1 MTRKI
6 IPILVALALGYP
18 QGAPALALGDLKV
31 RSSLNEPFNA
41 EIDLLSVRGDDL
53 ADLRAKLASPEE
65 FLRAGVERPYV
76 LSRLRFKVEER
87 PGGKAVLK
95 ISTRQP
101 VKEPF
106 LNFLLEMNWP
116 QGRVV
121 REYTA
126 LLDPPV
132 YAAAATARVQGPVV
146 RATPEPL
153 PPALEMP
160 VAEGAGRP
168 EPAKVVEVQ
177 PPPAAVAGEPKA
189 ASEGAKAAPPAPQP
203 KSGGAESYGPTRS
216 GDTLWSIANRVRP
229 DASVSTQQ
237 MMVAL
242 LQANPDAFAM
252 GNVNALKSGYVLRV
266 PDRGSLDAVTHAQAL
281 ADLRRQQTAW
291 EDYRQGAAR
300 TARPAPTAVAAAAP
314 ARKPVAEPAPA
325 PVAVA
330 PQSRLE
336 LVAAGTEEGS
346 GTRRGGGTTALKREL
361 TVLQEDL
368 DGRRREIAELQ
379 SRLAEA
385 EALIQDLQRLIKL
398 KDETLSALQQQA
410 LVAQAKAEEP
420 VATEPVPVPAPA
432 PVVEPLPA
440 GTPAGEAGS
449 TTAPEARANA
459 AEPEPNPVPET
470 PPVPA
475 PVAPVAP
482 VPAETASAPVAPA
495 PAASAPVAPAP
506 AASAPVAP
514 APAAP
519 APAASAPVAPPPA
532 APAPAAP
539 SEVAPAPAPTL
550 SEVASQKAQAAM
562 KSVSEN
568 PTVFWG
574 GLAGL
579 LALVGGL
586 FSVRRRRPSEESP
599 GPAAVTRPD
608 EPSTAVV
615 SAVPRAAAPSVTT
628 VAHPTFVEP
637 VEEPVIESP
646 TAEVRPEDSRAEDP
660 MAEVNVYLA
669 YERFSQAEELVR
681 EAIAAQPDR
690 PEYRLKLL
698 EVHHA
703 AKNPAG
709 FERDAAAL
717 RDAVG
722 EGSPLMGRARSWW
735 SDLSPGRALFAPA
748 AVAAAVMAP
757 AMAPGVG
764 GPDFERTL
772 KLSAEDI
779 QSALD
784 LGRETEAAA
793 GEPAA
798 EGLDL
803 GSGAVDFDLG
813 LMGAEEPSSESVD
826 FDLDLGLPH
835 TTTEKVAV
843 PSGVDRPVSEADDSA
858 IAAALAE
865 ATEALDL
872 DLGEGPEAA
881 PAEPESSL
889 LDFELEAPS
898 PTLAPTQKLVE
909 PSPAVPVSAE
919 PSVDLRLEPMS
930 VSTRGTPLAA
940 GVGPAAPVSGPA
952 EPPSLDL
959 ALEPLD
965 LPAPAARPSEGVP
978 DEVLQSLTPRD
989 SSAAVSVGRQT
1000 ARRAGQAVPEVDF
1013 ELDLDVSGGEPDEAS
1028 FFLDGEALGSLDE
1041 VGTKLDL
1048 ARAYIDMGDTE
1059 GARGILGEVLS
1070 EGNDTQQGEAREL
1083 LARLAS

>member
-18 QGAPALALGDLKV
+18 QGASALALGDLKV
-31 RSSLNEPFNA
+31 RSSLNEPFEA

-65 FLRAGVERPYV
+65 FLRAGVDRPYV

-95 ISTRQP
+95 VSTRQP

-116 QGRVV
+116 QGRLV

-132 YAAAATARVQGPVV
+132 YGAAATARVQGPVV
-146 RATPEPL
+146 RAKPEPL
-153 PPALEMP
+153 PPPLEMP
-160 VAEGAGRP
+160 VAEGPARP
-168 EPAKVVEVQ
+168 EPVKPVEVQ
-177 PPPAAVAGEPKA
+177 SPPAAVAAEPKA
-189 ASEGAKAAPPAPQP
+189 ASEGAKAAAPAPEP
-203 KSGGAESYGPTRS
+203 KVGGAESYGPVRS

-242 LQANPDAFAM
+242 LQANPEAFAM

-420 VATEPVPVPAPA
+420 VVTEPAPV

-440 GTPAGEAGS
+440 GAPAGEAVL
-449 TTAPEARANA
+449 TTAPEAGVSAT
-459 AEPEPNPVPET
+459 EPEPKPVSVT
-470 PPVPA
+470 P
-475 PVAPVAP
+475 
-482 VPAETASAPVAPA
+482 TAPA
-495 PAASAPVAPAP
+495 PSVPAQPMITAAAPALAASAPAAPEPAVLKP
-506 AASAPVAP
+506 AA
-514 APAAP
+514 
-519 APAASAPVAPPPA
+519 PPA
-532 APAPAAP
+532 APLDAAPASASAP
-539 SEVAPAPAPTL
+539 APAPAPTL
-550 SEVASQKAQAAM
+550 SEVASQKAQSVV

-568 PTVFWG
+568 PSVFWG

-586 FSVRRRRPSEESP
+586 FSVRRRRPAEESP
-599 GPAAVTRPD
+599 GPAAATRPD

-615 SAVPRAAAPSVTT
+615 SVVPRAAAPSVTT
-628 VAHPTFVEP
+628 VAQPTFVEP

-646 TAEVRPEDSRAEDP
+646 TAEVQAEDSRAEDP

-681 EAIAAQPDR
+681 EAIAAHPER

-698 EVHHA
+698 EVQHA
-703 AKNPAG
+703 AKNPAA

-717 RDAVG
+717 RDAFG
-722 EGSPLMGRARSWW
+722 EDSPLLGRARKWW
-735 SDLSPGRALFAPA
+735 ADLSPGRALFAPA
-748 AVAAAVMAP
+748 AVAAAAAAVAPAMAPTMAP
-757 AMAPGVG
+757 AMAPAVG
-764 GPDFERTL
+764 GRDFERTL

-784 LGRETEAAA
+784 LGLENEAAA

-803 GSGAVDFDLG
+803 GGGAVDFDLG
-813 LMGAEEPSSESVD
+813 LMGAEEPSSESMD
-826 FDLDLGLPH
+826 FDLDLGLPDEA
-835 TTTEKVAV
+835 TEKVAA
-843 PSGVDRPVSEADDSA
+843 PSGVGRPAFAAEDSA

-872 DLGEGPEAA
+872 DLSEGSEAA
-881 PAEPESSL
+881 DAEPESSL

-898 PTLAPTQKLVE
+898 PTIAPTQRLADPS
-909 PSPAVPVSAE
+909 PSPAVPVAAE
-919 PSVDLRLEPMS
+919 PSVDLRLEPLS
-930 VSTRGTPLAA
+930 VSARGTPLAA
-940 GVGPAAPVSGPA
+940 GVRAAPPVVSGPA

-965 LPAPAARPSEGVP
+965 LPATPARSSVGVP

-989 SSAAVSVGRQT
+989 SGTAVGAGRQ
-1000 ARRAGQAVPEVDF
+1000 AAPGAGQGAPEVDF

>member
-18 QGAPALALGDLKV
+18 QGASALALGDLKV
-31 RSSLNEPFNA
+31 RSSLNEPFEA

-65 FLRAGVERPYV
+65 FLRAGVDRPYV

-95 ISTRQP
+95 VSTRQP

-116 QGRVV
+116 QGRLV

-132 YAAAATARVQGPVV
+132 YGAAATARVQGPVV
-146 RATPEPL
+146 RAKPEPL
-153 PPALEMP
+153 PPPLEMP
-160 VAEGAGRP
+160 VAEGPARP
-168 EPAKVVEVQ
+168 EPVKPVEVQ
-177 PPPAAVAGEPKA
+177 PPPAAVAAEPKA
-189 ASEGAKAAPPAPQP
+189 ASEGAKAAAPAPEP
-203 KSGGAESYGPTRS
+203 KVGGAESYGPVRS

-242 LQANPDAFAM
+242 LQANPEAFAM

-266 PDRGSLDAVTHAQAL
+266 PDRESLDAVTHAQAL

-300 TARPAPTAVAAAAP
+300 TARPAPTAAAVAGP
-314 ARKPVAEPAPA
+314 ARKSAAEPAPA

-410 LVAQAKAEEP
+410 LVAQARAEEP
-420 VATEPVPVPAPA
+420 VVTEPAPVPA
-432 PVVEPLPA
+432 VEPLPA
-440 GTPAGEAGS
+440 GTPAGEAGL
-449 TTAPEARANA
+449 TTAPEAGVNA
-459 AEPEPNPVPET
+459 TEPEPK
-470 PPVPA
+470 PVPA
-475 PVAPVAP
+475 TP
-482 VPAETASAPVAPA
+482 TAPA
-495 PAASAPVAPAP
+495 PSAPAEPMTTA
-506 AASAPVAP
+506 
-514 APAAP
+514 AAP
-519 APAASAPVAPPPA
+519 APAASAPTAPEPAVSKPAAPPA
-532 APAPAAP
+532 APLDAAPA
-539 SEVAPAPAPTL
+539 SAPAPTL
-550 SEVASQKAQAAM
+550 SEVASQKAQSVV

-568 PTVFWG
+568 PSVFWG

-586 FSVRRRRPSEESP
+586 FSVRRRRPAEESP
-599 GPAAVTRPD
+599 GPAAATRPD

-615 SAVPRAAAPSVTT
+615 RAVPRAAAPSVAT
-628 VAHPTFVEP
+628 VAQPTFVEP

-646 TAEVRPEDSRAEDP
+646 TAEVQAEDSRAEDP

-681 EAIAAQPDR
+681 EAIAAHPER

-698 EVHHA
+698 EVQHA
-703 AKNPAG
+703 AKNPAA

-717 RDAVG
+717 RDAFG
-722 EGSPLMGRARSWW
+722 EDSPLLGRARKWW
-735 SDLSPGRALFAPA
+735 ADLSPGRALFAPA
-748 AVAAAVMAP
+748 AVAAAAAAVAPAMAP
-757 AMAPGVG
+757 AMAPAVG

-772 KLSAEDI
+772 KLSAEDM

-784 LGRETEAAA
+784 LGLESEAAA
-793 GEPAA
+793 GEPVA

-803 GSGAVDFDLG
+803 GGGAVDFDLG
-813 LMGAEEPSSESVD
+813 LMGAEEPSSESID
-826 FDLDLGLPH
+826 FDLDLGLPDEA
-835 TTTEKVAV
+835 TEKVAAQ
-843 PSGVDRPVSEADDSA
+843 SGVGRPAFEADDSA

-872 DLGEGPEAA
+872 DLSEGSEAA
-881 PAEPESSL
+881 DAEPESSL

-898 PTLAPTQKLVE
+898 PTLAPTQRLAE
-909 PSPAVPVSAE
+909 PSPAVPVAAE
-919 PSVDLRLEPMS
+919 PSVDLRLEPLS
-930 VSTRGTPLAA
+930 VSARGTPLAA
-940 GVGPAAPVSGPA
+940 GVRAAPPAVSGPA

-965 LPAPAARPSEGVP
+965 LPAAPVRSSVGVP

-989 SSAAVSVGRQT
+989 SGTAVGAGRQ
-1000 ARRAGQAVPEVDF
+1000 AAPGAGQGAPEVDF

>member
-18 QGAPALALGDLKV
+18 QGASALALGDLKV
-31 RSSLNEPFNA
+31 RSSLNEPFEA

-65 FLRAGVERPYV
+65 FLRAGVDRPYV

-95 ISTRQP
+95 VSTRQP

-116 QGRVV
+116 QGRLV

-132 YAAAATARVQGPVV
+132 YGAAATARVQGPVV
-146 RATPEPL
+146 RAKPEPL
-153 PPALEMP
+153 PPPLEMP
-160 VAEGAGRP
+160 VAEGPARP
-168 EPAKVVEVQ
+168 EPVKPVEVQ
-177 PPPAAVAGEPKA
+177 PPPAAVAAEPKA
-189 ASEGAKAAPPAPQP
+189 ASEGAKAAAPAPEP
-203 KSGGAESYGPTRS
+203 KVGGAESYGPVRS

-242 LQANPDAFAM
+242 LQANPEAFAM

-266 PDRGSLDAVTHAQAL
+266 PDRESLDAVTHAQAL

-300 TARPAPTAVAAAAP
+300 TARPAPTAAAVAGP
-314 ARKPVAEPAPA
+314 ARKSAAEPAPA

-420 VATEPVPVPAPA
+420 VVTEPAPVPA
-432 PVVEPLPA
+432 VEPLPA
-440 GTPAGEAGS
+440 GTPAGEAGL
-449 TTAPEARANA
+449 TTAPEAGVNA
-459 AEPEPNPVPET
+459 TEPEPK
-470 PPVPA
+470 PVPA
-475 PVAPVAP
+475 TP
-482 VPAETASAPVAPA
+482 TAPA
-495 PAASAPVAPAP
+495 PSAPAEPMTTA
-506 AASAPVAP
+506 
-514 APAAP
+514 AAP
-519 APAASAPVAPPPA
+519 APAASAPTAPEPAVSKPAAPPA
-532 APAPAAP
+532 APLDAAPASAP
-539 SEVAPAPAPTL
+539 ASAPAPTL
-550 SEVASQKAQAAM
+550 SEVASQKAQSVV

-568 PTVFWG
+568 PSVFWG

-586 FSVRRRRPSEESP
+586 FSVRRRRPAEESP
-599 GPAAVTRPD
+599 GPAAATRPD

-615 SAVPRAAAPSVTT
+615 SAVPRAAAPSVAT
-628 VAHPTFVEP
+628 VAQPTFVEP

-646 TAEVRPEDSRAEDP
+646 TAEVQAEDSRAEDP

-681 EAIAAQPDR
+681 EAIAAHPER

-698 EVHHA
+698 EVQHA
-703 AKNPAG
+703 AKNPAA

-717 RDAVG
+717 RDAFG
-722 EGSPLMGRARSWW
+722 EDSPLLGRARKWW
-735 SDLSPGRALFAPA
+735 ADLSPGRALFAPA
-748 AVAAAVMAP
+748 AVAAAAAAVAPAMAP
-757 AMAPGVG
+757 AMAPAVG

-772 KLSAEDI
+772 KLSAEDM

-784 LGRETEAAA
+784 LGLESEAAA
-793 GEPAA
+793 GEPVA

-803 GSGAVDFDLG
+803 GGGAVDFDLG
-813 LMGAEEPSSESVD
+813 LMGAEEPSSESID
-826 FDLDLGLPH
+826 FDLDLGLPDEA
-835 TTTEKVAV
+835 TEKVAAQ
-843 PSGVDRPVSEADDSA
+843 SGVGRPAFEADDSA

-872 DLGEGPEAA
+872 DLSEGSEAA
-881 PAEPESSL
+881 DAEPESSL

-898 PTLAPTQKLVE
+898 PTLAPTQRLAE
-909 PSPAVPVSAE
+909 RSLSPAVAVPAE
-919 PSVDLRLEPMS
+919 PSVDLRLEPLS
-930 VSTRGTPLAA
+930 VSARGTPLAA
-940 GVGPAAPVSGPA
+940 GVRAAPPAVSGPA
-952 EPPSLDL
+952 EPPSLGL

-965 LPAPAARPSEGVP
+965 LPAAPARSSVGVP

-989 SSAAVSVGRQT
+989 SGTAVGAGRQ
-1000 ARRAGQAVPEVDF
+1000 AAPGAGQGAPEVDF

>member
-18 QGAPALALGDLKV
+18 QGASALALGDLKV
-31 RSSLNEPFNA
+31 RSSLNEPFEA

-65 FLRAGVERPYV
+65 FLRAGVDRPYV

-95 ISTRQP
+95 VSTRQP

-116 QGRVV
+116 QGRLV

-132 YAAAATARVQGPVV
+132 YGAAATARVQGPVV
-146 RATPEPL
+146 RAKPEPL
-153 PPALEMP
+153 PPPLEMP
-160 VAEGAGRP
+160 VAEGPARP
-168 EPAKVVEVQ
+168 EPVKPVEVQ
-177 PPPAAVAGEPKA
+177 PPPAAVAAEPKA
-189 ASEGAKAAPPAPQP
+189 ASEGAKAAAPAPEP
-203 KSGGAESYGPTRS
+203 KVGGAESYGPVRS

-242 LQANPDAFAM
+242 LQANPEAFAM

-266 PDRGSLDAVTHAQAL
+266 PDRESLDAVTHAQAL

-300 TARPAPTAVAAAAP
+300 TARPAPTAAAVAGP
-314 ARKPVAEPAPA
+314 ARKSAAEPAPA

-420 VATEPVPVPAPA
+420 VVTEPAPVPA
-432 PVVEPLPA
+432 VEPLPA
-440 GTPAGEAGS
+440 GTPAGEAGL
-449 TTAPEARANA
+449 TTAPEAGVNA
-459 AEPEPNPVPET
+459 TEPEPK
-470 PPVPA
+470 PVPA
-475 PVAPVAP
+475 TP
-482 VPAETASAPVAPA
+482 TAPA
-495 PAASAPVAPAP
+495 PSAPAEPMTTA
-506 AASAPVAP
+506 
-514 APAAP
+514 AAP
-519 APAASAPVAPPPA
+519 APAASAPTAPEPAVSKPAAPPA
-532 APAPAAP
+532 APLDAAPASAP
-539 SEVAPAPAPTL
+539 ASAPAPTL
-550 SEVASQKAQAAM
+550 SEVASQKAQSVV

-568 PTVFWG
+568 PSVFWG

-586 FSVRRRRPSEESP
+586 FSVRRRRPAEESP
-599 GPAAVTRPD
+599 GPAAATRPD

-615 SAVPRAAAPSVTT
+615 RAVPRAAAPSVAT
-628 VAHPTFVEP
+628 VAQPTFVEP

-646 TAEVRPEDSRAEDP
+646 TAEVQAEDSRAEDP

-681 EAIAAQPDR
+681 EAIAAHPER

-698 EVHHA
+698 EVQHA
-703 AKNPAG
+703 AKNPAA

-717 RDAVG
+717 RDAFG
-722 EGSPLMGRARSWW
+722 EDSPLLGRARKWW
-735 SDLSPGRALFAPA
+735 ADLSPGRALFAPA
-748 AVAAAVMAP
+748 AVAAAAAAVAPAMAP
-757 AMAPGVG
+757 AMAPAVG

-772 KLSAEDI
+772 KLSAEDM

-784 LGRETEAAA
+784 LGLESEAAA
-793 GEPAA
+793 GEPVA

-803 GSGAVDFDLG
+803 GGGAVDFDLG
-813 LMGAEEPSSESVD
+813 LMGAEEPSSESID
-826 FDLDLGLPH
+826 FDLDLGLPDEA
-835 TTTEKVAV
+835 TEKVAAQ
-843 PSGVDRPVSEADDSA
+843 SGVGRPAFEADDSA

-872 DLGEGPEAA
+872 DLSEGSEAA
-881 PAEPESSL
+881 DAEPESSL

-898 PTLAPTQKLVE
+898 PTLAPTQRLAE
-909 PSPAVPVSAE
+909 PSPAVPVAAE
-919 PSVDLRLEPMS
+919 PSVDLRLEPLS
-930 VSTRGTPLAA
+930 VSARGTPLAA
-940 GVGPAAPVSGPA
+940 GVRAAPPAVSGPA

-965 LPAPAARPSEGVP
+965 LPAAPVRSSVGVP

-989 SSAAVSVGRQT
+989 SGTAVGAGRQ
-1000 ARRAGQAVPEVDF
+1000 AAPGAGQGAPEVDF

>member
-18 QGAPALALGDLKV
+18 QGASALALGDLKV
-31 RSSLNEPFNA
+31 RSSLNEPFEA

-65 FLRAGVERPYV
+65 FLRAGVDRPYV

-95 ISTRQP
+95 VSTRQP

-116 QGRVV
+116 QGRLV

-132 YAAAATARVQGPVV
+132 YGAAATARVQGPVV
-146 RATPEPL
+146 RAKPEPL
-153 PPALEMP
+153 PPPLEMP
-160 VAEGAGRP
+160 VAEGPARP
-168 EPAKVVEVQ
+168 EPVKPVEVQ
-177 PPPAAVAGEPKA
+177 PPPAAVAAEPKA
-189 ASEGAKAAPPAPQP
+189 ASEGAKAAAPAPEP
-203 KSGGAESYGPTRS
+203 KVGGAESYGPVRS

-242 LQANPDAFAM
+242 LQANPEAFAM

-266 PDRGSLDAVTHAQAL
+266 PDRESLDAVTHAQAL

-300 TARPAPTAVAAAAP
+300 TARPAPTAAAVAGP
-314 ARKPVAEPAPA
+314 ARKSAAEPAPA

-420 VATEPVPVPAPA
+420 VVTEPAPVPA
-432 PVVEPLPA
+432 VEPLPA
-440 GTPAGEAGS
+440 GTPAGEAGL
-449 TTAPEARANA
+449 TTAPEAGVNA
-459 AEPEPNPVPET
+459 TEPEPK
-470 PPVPA
+470 PVPA
-475 PVAPVAP
+475 TP
-482 VPAETASAPVAPA
+482 TAPA
-495 PAASAPVAPAP
+495 PSAPAEPMTTA
-506 AASAPVAP
+506 
-514 APAAP
+514 AAP
-519 APAASAPVAPPPA
+519 APAASAPTAPEPAVSKPAAPPA
-532 APAPAAP
+532 APLDAAPASAP
-539 SEVAPAPAPTL
+539 ASAPAPTL
-550 SEVASQKAQAAM
+550 SEVASQKAQSVV

-568 PTVFWG
+568 PSVFWG

-586 FSVRRRRPSEESP
+586 FSVRRRRPAEESP
-599 GPAAVTRPD
+599 GPAAATRPD

-615 SAVPRAAAPSVTT
+615 RAVPRAAAPSVAT
-628 VAHPTFVEP
+628 VAQPTFVEP

-646 TAEVRPEDSRAEDP
+646 TAEVQAEDSRAEDP

-681 EAIAAQPDR
+681 EAIAAHPER

-698 EVHHA
+698 EVQHA
-703 AKNPAG
+703 AKNPAA

-717 RDAVG
+717 RDAFG
-722 EGSPLMGRARSWW
+722 EDSPLLGRARKWW
-735 SDLSPGRALFAPA
+735 ADLSPGRALFAPA
-748 AVAAAVMAP
+748 AVAAAAAAVAPAMAP
-757 AMAPGVG
+757 AMAPAVG

-772 KLSAEDI
+772 KLSAEDM

-784 LGRETEAAA
+784 LGLESEAAA
-793 GEPAA
+793 GEPVA

-803 GSGAVDFDLG
+803 GGGAVDFDLG
-813 LMGAEEPSSESVD
+813 LMGAEEPSSESID
-826 FDLDLGLPH
+826 FDLDLGLPDEA
-835 TTTEKVAV
+835 TEKVAAQ
-843 PSGVDRPVSEADDSA
+843 SGVGRPAFEADDSA

-872 DLGEGPEAA
+872 DLSEGSEAA
-881 PAEPESSL
+881 DAEPESSL

-898 PTLAPTQKLVE
+898 PTLAPTQRLAE
-909 PSPAVPVSAE
+909 RSLSPAVAVPAE
-919 PSVDLRLEPMS
+919 PSVDLRLEPLS
-930 VSTRGTPLAA
+930 VSARGTPLAA
-940 GVGPAAPVSGPA
+940 GVRAAPPAVSGPA

-965 LPAPAARPSEGVP
+965 LPATPARSSVGVP

-989 SSAAVSVGRQT
+989 SGTAVGAGRQ
-1000 ARRAGQAVPEVDF
+1000 AAPGAGQGAPEVDF

>member
-18 QGAPALALGDLKV
+18 QGASALALGDLKV
-31 RSSLNEPFNA
+31 RSSLNEPFEA

-65 FLRAGVERPYV
+65 FLRAGVDRPYV

-95 ISTRQP
+95 VSTRQP

-116 QGRVV
+116 QGRLV

-132 YAAAATARVQGPVV
+132 YGAAATARVQGPVV
-146 RATPEPL
+146 RAKPEPL
-153 PPALEMP
+153 PPPLEMP
-160 VAEGAGRP
+160 VAEGPARP
-168 EPAKVVEVQ
+168 EPVKPVEVQ
-177 PPPAAVAGEPKA
+177 PPPAAVAAEPKA
-189 ASEGAKAAPPAPQP
+189 ASEGAKAAAPAPEP
-203 KSGGAESYGPTRS
+203 KVGGAESYGPVRS

-242 LQANPDAFAM
+242 LQANPEAFAM

-266 PDRGSLDAVTHAQAL
+266 PDRESLDAVTHAQAL

-300 TARPAPTAVAAAAP
+300 TARPAPTAAAVAGP
-314 ARKPVAEPAPA
+314 ARKPAAEPAPA

-410 LVAQAKAEEP
+410 LVAQARAEEP
-420 VATEPVPVPAPA
+420 VVTEPAPVPA
-432 PVVEPLPA
+432 VEPLPA
-440 GTPAGEAGS
+440 GTPAGEAGL
-449 TTAPEARANA
+449 TTAPEAGVNA
-459 AEPEPNPVPET
+459 AEPEPK
-470 PPVPA
+470 PVPA
-475 PVAPVAP
+475 TP
-482 VPAETASAPVAPA
+482 TAPA
-495 PAASAPVAPAP
+495 PSAPAEPMTTA
-506 AASAPVAP
+506 
-514 APAAP
+514 AAP
-519 APAASAPVAPPPA
+519 APAASAPTAPEPAVSKPAAPPA
-532 APAPAAP
+532 APLDAAPA
-539 SEVAPAPAPTL
+539 SAPAPTL
-550 SEVASQKAQAAM
+550 SEVASQKAQSVV

-568 PTVFWG
+568 PSVFWG

-586 FSVRRRRPSEESP
+586 FSVRRRRPAEESP
-599 GPAAVTRPD
+599 GPAAATRPD

-615 SAVPRAAAPSVTT
+615 SAVPRAAAPSVAT
-628 VAHPTFVEP
+628 VAQPTFVEP

-646 TAEVRPEDSRAEDP
+646 TAEVQAEDSRAEDP

-681 EAIAAQPDR
+681 EAIAAHPER

-698 EVHHA
+698 EVQHA
-703 AKNPAG
+703 AKNPAA

-717 RDAVG
+717 RDAFG
-722 EGSPLMGRARSWW
+722 EDSPLLGRARKWW
-735 SDLSPGRALFAPA
+735 ADLSPGRALFAPA
-748 AVAAAVMAP
+748 AVAAAAAAVAPAMAP
-757 AMAPGVG
+757 AMAPAVG

-772 KLSAEDI
+772 KLSAEDM

-784 LGRETEAAA
+784 LGLESEAAA
-793 GEPAA
+793 GEPVA

-803 GSGAVDFDLG
+803 GGGAVDFDLG
-813 LMGAEEPSSESVD
+813 LMGAEEPSSESID
-826 FDLDLGLPH
+826 FDLDLGLPDEA
-835 TTTEKVAV
+835 TEKVAAQ
-843 PSGVDRPVSEADDSA
+843 SGVGRPAFEADDSA

-872 DLGEGPEAA
+872 DLSEGSEAA
-881 PAEPESSL
+881 DAEPESSL

-898 PTLAPTQKLVE
+898 PTLAPTQRLAE
-909 PSPAVPVSAE
+909 PSPAVPVAAE
-919 PSVDLRLEPMS
+919 PSVDLRLEPLS
-930 VSTRGTPLAA
+930 VSARGTPLAA
-940 GVGPAAPVSGPA
+940 GVRAAPPAVSGPA

-965 LPAPAARPSEGVP
+965 LPAAPVRSSVGVP

-989 SSAAVSVGRQT
+989 SGTAVGAGRQ
-1000 ARRAGQAVPEVDF
+1000 AAPGAGQGAPEVDF

>member
-449 TTAPEARANA
+449 TTAPEAGVSAT
-459 AEPEPNPVPET
+459 EPEPKPVSVT
-470 PPVPA
+470 P
-475 PVAPVAP
+475 
-482 VPAETASAPVAPA
+482 TAPA
-495 PAASAPVAPAP
+495 PSVPAQPMITAAAPALAASAPAAPEPAVLKP
-506 AASAPVAP
+506 AA
-514 APAAP
+514 
-519 APAASAPVAPPPA
+519 PPA
-532 APAPAAP
+532 APLDAAPASASAP
-539 SEVAPAPAPTL
+539 APAPAPTL